1 MENNQDN
8 GEEQVE
14 YYNQIGEEGE
24 EGEEYGENEG
34 DNNGEEMNFE
44 DENGEEQAEERDS
57 LHKTL
62 TQNIGEDVM
71 QIAEHPNQVY
81 YDEEVFCDYKP

>member
-1 MENNQDN
+1 MKMVKSKLKKET
-8 GEEQVE
+8 
-14 YYNQIGEEGE
+14 
-24 EGEEYGENEG
+24 
-34 DNNGEEMNFE
+34 
-44 DENGEEQAEERDS
+44 